1 MYLRDDE
8 VELIRS
14 KINKLSNE
22 TIVKI
27 AAGKVKAL
35 LDGEIETIERQR
47 EKIIDLQEQITE
59 LQEKVNDLEKEL
71 DYNI

>member
-22 TIVKI
+22 TIVRI
-27 AAGKVKAL
+27 TVGRVKAL
-35 LDGEIETIERQR
+35 LDGEIETIDQQR
-47 EKIIDLQEQITE
+47 EKIIDLQEQ
-59 LQEKVNDLEKEL
+59 VHDLEKRVYDDDVE
-71 DYNI
+71 I

>member
-8 VELIRS
+8 IELIRS
-14 KINKLSNE
+14 KINKISNE

-35 LDGEIETIERQR
+35 LDDETETMDQQR
-47 EKIIDLQEQITE
+47 EKISDLQEQITE